1 MTAGIFALLLV
12 CTLLLLALLILAFKN
27 KSQTAELSKGTE
39 ELRTYIG
46 ENGDE
51 IADRVSERV
60 AVLQDDIGNRL
71 RHDAEENRN
80 NRREVSGMIQES
92 GDKQQARF
100 ETFSQKQ
107 EQNLSDFSER
117 QERRLSDFSEKQ
129 ERKLT
134 EISEKQEKKLTE
146 ISDRQADKLNE
157 LQEKQFG
164 KLREQ
169 TEAIQETLKQS
180 LKELQDANREK
191 LDAIQG
197 EINRKLDTSLNERLD
212 KSFRTVGEQLS
223 QLYKSLGE
231 LGKLETGVE
240 SLNRTLSNVK
250 TRGMLGETQLENILA
265 SILTNTLY
273 DKNVVTKKG
282 SRDPVE
288 FAVRIP
294 DKEVAGSFMYLPI
307 DSKFPT
313 SIYDRICEAAEAG
326 DSDALLKAQ
335 KELEQRIKTESKS
348 IFDKYVDPP
357 QTTDFAL
364 MFLPTESL
372 FAEVLRI
379 PGLTEECQR
388 KHHVVITGPTTI
400 AALLNSLSIGFR
412 YMAVNRDSQNILKLL
427 SAIKTQYATLS
438 SLIETAG
445 NRLDSAKKATNDLQ
459 RRTDMINKKLA
470 SVEEIDTADAQKLLG
485 IKPSLDEAAEN
496 AE

>member
-1 MTAGIFALLLV
+1 MQTDPLMTVSIVALIFICAIFLM
-12 CTLLLLALLILAFKN
+12 TLFSLILLMKN
-27 KSQTAELSKGTE
+27 AGRTADLSEKTE
-39 ELRTYIG
+39 ALETRIEET
-46 ENGDE
+46 GDD
-51 IADRVSERV
+51 ITDRVSGRV
-60 AVLQDDIGNRL
+60 ADIQEDIGSRL
-71 RHDAEENRN
+71 KHDAEENRS
-80 NRREVSGMIQES
+80 NRREVSDMLQES
-92 GDKQQARF
+92 GDKQQKSL
-100 ETFSQKQ
+100 EI
-107 EQNLSDFSER
+107 
-117 QERRLSDFSEKQ
+117 FSEKQ
-129 ERKLT
+129 ERRLTEFSEKQDRKLT
-134 EISEKQEKKLTE
+134 EISDKQEKKLTE
-146 ISDRQADKLNE
+146 ISDKQADKLSE
-157 LQEKQFG
+157 IQEKQFA

-169 TEAIQETLKQS
+169 TTEIQETLTRALQ
-180 LKELQDANREK
+180 ELQKTNQEK
-191 LDAIQG
+191 LEAIQG

-212 KSFRTVGEQLS
+212 KSFRTVGDQLS

-313 SIYDRICEAAEAG
+313 TIYDRICEAAEAG

-335 KELEQRIKTESKS
+335 KELEQRIKTEARS

-388 KHHVVITGPTTI
+388 KFHVVITGPTTI

-427 SAIKTQYATLS
+427 SAIKTQYATLT

-445 NRLDSAKKATNDLQ
+445 NRLDLAKKATNDLQ

-470 SVEEIDTADAQKLLG
+470 AVEEIDTEDAQKLLG
-485 IKPSLDEAAEN
+485 IKISSDQDTSGTEV
-496 AE
+496 